1 MRRLRLNTVGSWWCR
16 CLLLLALSLC
26 FAGCRAL
33 IGPEG
38 EQAAEDAKPW
48 NQPAAWEGQV
58 LGVPY

>member
-1 MRRLRLNTVGSWWCR
+1 MRRLSLNTVGSCWLR
-16 CLLLLALSLC
+16 CLALLALCLS
-26 FAGCRAL
+26 FGGCRAL

-38 EQAAEDAKPW
+38 EQAAEDSKPW